1 MFIERFFKI
10 CKNRN
15 KELKIL
21 LKKGEELLE
30 EEFDILRIIKSIRK
44 FKQEE
49 ENKFIIDVD
58 EDNSSTS

>member
-44 FKQEE
+44 FKKEE
-49 ENKFIIDVD
+49 ESKFIIDLD
-58 EDNSSTS
+58 EDDSSAS